1 MLDSIIE
8 RRIKVTNLLVLGS
21 DDLLRIRR
29 FVVSPK
35 ETTIYLA
42 FFPFRR
48 LIKRRFIK
56 HWTVTNFTKQVKTQ

>member
-21 DDLLRIRR
+21 DDLLSIRR

-35 ETTIYLA
+35 DTTIYLA

-56 HWTVTNFTKQVKTQ
+56 HWTVRGRLKRPLN